1 MMASLNRFGFER
13 QQHGA
18 ALILL
23 VFILAIAMTTY
34 LVKAFN
40 SDKLKADQEQRVMQN
55 LADAKEALIAWAVSN
70 SDHFGQLPYPDRRE
84 STTPNY
90 DGFSD
95 CGGDII
101 NDKTFLIGQLPIYGQ
116 TAPCVLPRNGL
127 GVNALSWQG
136 HRLWYAVSIN
146 LVHNHVPSFDP
157 IINPSIVNSPANPWL
172 RVVDHNGALISDR
185 VAAVIIA
192 PGEALA
198 GQDRAGVATVDN
210 FLDSFQKGGSTYSN
224 QDYDSADEDFII
236 APSLNQVDGTDLSI
250 TKPYLFNDKL
260 VYITIDEL
268 MAALEKRVGE
278 EVRHTLKAYKAINGY
293 YPYAAHL
300 GTSLSYASDGNLQ
313 KGFLPL
319 FQSCDLNIA
328 TQTFSCRQPIF
339 DTVLSG
345 ITNIKFVLSSPMY
358 ISSSGSCTNT
368 STECD
373 CTGTGSCSASSFI
386 FECNGD
392 GKTCTLTGSGVPA
405 QLEVQGGNL
414 VRADNTSCSIFPS
427 LTQDAVGCPI
437 NGTANAVCNTS
448 TGDGFVSA
456 YQNSDEPLTL
466 PDWFV
471 TNQWQNYVYY
481 EMTRPESPSISIG
494 SNAAEAIVVTL
505 GNEIGA
511 APFAISK
518 GVAQI
523 RPSCND
529 LSDYLDS
536 TENANNDSVYDA
548 TYKQRSLNYND
559 QIFVVEP

>member
-1 MMASLNRFGFER
+1 MKSLNRLNPER

-23 VFILAIAMTTY
+23 VFVLAIAMTTY
-34 LVKAFN
+34 LIKTFN
-40 SDKLKADQEQRVMQN
+40 SDRLKVDQEQRVMQN

-84 STTPNY
+84 TTPPPNY

-95 CGGDII
+95 CGGDIV

-116 TAPCVLPRNGL
+116 SAPCVLPRKGL

-172 RVVDHNGALISDR
+172 RVIDQNGVLISDR

-224 QDYDSADEDFII
+224 QDYNSADEDFII
-236 APSLNQVDGTDLSI
+236 AASLSQVDDNDPSI

-268 MAALEKRVGE
+268 MASLEKRVGE
-278 EVRHTLKAYKAINGY
+278 EVSHALKTYKATNGY

-300 GTSLSYASDGNLQ
+300 GTSLSYVSDGNLQ

-328 TQTFSCRQPIF
+328 TQSFSCRQPIF

-345 ITNIKFVLSSPMY
+345 ITNIKFVLSSPLY

-373 CTGTGSCSASSFI
+373 CTGTGSCTASSFT
-386 FECNGD
+386 FECGTD
-392 GKTCTLTGSGVPA
+392 DAKKICALTGSLGVSA
-405 QLEVQGGNL
+405 QLEVQGGYL
-414 VRADNTSCSIFPS
+414 VAANNSCTVTPS
-427 LTQDAVGCPI
+427 SPTINGCPS
-437 NGTANAVCNTS
+437 NASAACDVS
-448 TGDGFVSA
+448 ADGFVA
-456 YQNSDEPLTL
+456 AHQNSDAPLTL
-466 PDWFV
+466 SDWFV
-471 TNQWQNYVYY
+471 VNQWQNHVYY
-481 EMTRPESPSISIG
+481 EMTRPDSQSITVG
-494 SNAAEAIVVTL
+494 GANTAEAVIVTV
-505 GNEIGA
+505 GHEIGT

-518 GVAQI
+518 GAAQV

-536 TENANNDSVYDA
+536 TENANTDSVYDA
-548 TYKQRSLNYND
+548 TYKQRSPNYND